1 MSDMD
6 VQIKITTDT
15 KDAQKNVEGLEKS
28 FTNIELTAQSV
39 ADALGKTEQSL
50 NETSGSISDASN
62 QVGDFE
68 GAMATLET
76 SINDASS
83 AMGDGSGSAEDFAK
97 SLDEV
102 EKKAKKLGRDL
113 STLVTAPI
121 AALAALSLKN
131 VFDLGSVEGSTGK
144 VRSFALAV
152 ENMKRTFDEFLMD
165 IGTIIAPAV
174 EKMANALTNALRA
187 FMALDRGTKESIIS
201 FAAFAAALGPIILAF
216 SSLTSLGLKLKP
228 IFLTIGSGLSS
239 LSSALLSVPAALAV
253 IGTSLFGMLNLF
265 EDLKKSGV
273 GAVESLLLAFNYL
286 ASGFLSKI
294 ISPILNGISKLL
306 NGASKAASAIGL
318 SFGKGLASAGD
329 SVGSWAK
336 DLDGQFNQISGDIDN
351 ILKSSGKSA
360 ADSFTFGLSSK
371 FSEVKNKIGDFF
383 DEATSDSGASLLNS
397 EIGKNTEKHFQE
409 LTALRKQYNLDNE
422 RLNLEHSQRM
432 AEIDQTSDPAEALQ
446 AKIQAEREFLAKRTE
461 LQREAADRELQNALI
476 ANQAITNVNEKR
488 LADNEAR
495 NKNELENQKITNEQ
509 MLENTRLLNTQEEE
523 LYRIKYEKVK
533 QYADIFSDG
542 LSESFISIAEGSK
555 TLGAAL
561 EDFARQF
568 LRQVAAMI
576 LRATILK
583 AVMSSIGFTG
593 PTASAPSSGAGYLGA
608 STGFASGGPVIGA
621 GSGTSDSIPAWLS
634 NGEYVIDAKTVSRF
648 GNGFFRG
655 LQSLAKG
662 GVPFS
667 MPSSVPKFADGGLVT
682 GSGQAPQVVI
692 ENNGSPKQVSSQEF
706 DPKTA
711 ITTVILE
718 DLGKNGPISRGYQN
732 TFGMKRGG
740 FA

>member
-15 KDAQKNVEGLEKS
+15 KDAQKNVDSLSKS
-28 FTNIELTAQSV
+28 FENIEVITAGVSDSLKS
-39 ADALGKTEQSL
+39 ASTSL
-50 NETSGSISDASN
+50 NEVSDSTSQTTSQASEFEDAMN
-62 QVGDFE
+62 
-68 GAMATLET
+68 ALEA
-76 SINDASS
+76 SINDAAGS
-83 AMGDGSGSAEDFAK
+83 MGDGAGSAEDFAK
-97 SLDEV
+97 SFDEV

-131 VFDLGSVEGSTGK
+131 VFDLGSIEGSTGK

-187 FMALDRGTKESIIS
+187 FMSLDRGTKTAIIS
-201 FAAFAAALGPIILAF
+201 FSSFLAILGPLILAF
-216 SSLTSLGLKLKP
+216 SSITSLFIKLKAPIQAIAGFFGTISKSVTAVGSVLAALVFWLTSLGSVFVYLKKAGLGTLDALQLALTAFVRSFNAKLIAP
-228 IFLTIGSGLSS
+228 ILSS
-239 LSSALLSVPAALAV
+239 LGSFVQKIATLADSISPAMAKGLRNAGQGISEFSKELEKRFQETKGDLDKALAS
-253 IGTSLFGMLNLF
+253 IG
-265 EDLKKSGV
+265 
-273 GAVESLLLAFNYL
+273 
-286 ASGFLSKI
+286 
-294 ISPILNGISKLL
+294 
-306 NGASKAASAIGL
+306 
-318 SFGKGLASAGD
+318 
-329 SVGSWAK
+329 
-336 DLDGQFNQISGDIDN
+336 
-351 ILKSSGKSA
+351 
-360 ADSFTFGLSSK
+360 
-371 FSEVKNKIGDFF
+371 
-383 DEATSDSGASLLNS
+383 ATSDDALTAGMSGALDRFKKWFNERFDDATSGSDNGVLNS
-397 EIGKNTEKHFQE
+397 EIGKNFEKQLQE
-409 LTALRKQYNLDNE
+409 LKQLDSQFKLDMERAALDHNQ
-422 RLNLEHSQRM
+422 RLQ
-432 AEIDQTSDPAEALQ
+432 EIDQTADPKEMLQ
-446 AKIQAEREFLAKRTE
+446 NRIQAEREFLAKRTE

-476 ANQAITNVNEKR
+476 ANQAITNVNQKAV
-488 LADNEAR
+488 ADNEAR

-533 QYADIFSDG
+533 QYADIFADG
-542 LSESFISIAEGSK
+542 LSESFITIAEGSK

>member
-39 ADALGKTEQSL
+39 ADALGKTEESL

-62 QVGDFE
+62 QASDFDA
-68 GAMATLET
+68 AMATLET

-216 SSLTSLGLKLKP
+216 SSISGLFLKLEKP
-228 IFLTIGSGLSS
+228 LKALYGYFSNIG
-239 LSSALLSVPAALAV
+239 
-253 IGTSLFGMLNLF
+253 
-265 EDLKKSGV
+265 
-273 GAVESLLLAFNYL
+273 
-286 ASGFLSKI
+286 
-294 ISPILNGISKLL
+294 
-306 NGASKAASAIGL
+306 KAI
-318 SFGKGLASAGD
+318 
-329 SVGSWAK
+329 
-336 DLDGQFNQISGDIDN
+336 
-351 ILKSSGKSA
+351 
-360 ADSFTFGLSSK
+360 
-371 FSEVKNKIGDFF
+371 
-383 DEATSDSGASLLNS
+383 SGASLLVSGLVIWFTSLISVFVYLKKAGLSTLDALQLSLTAFVRSFNAKIIAPMLSALGYLVQGASTIAGKISPELAKGLSAASNEIKNFSKQLESNFQATKGDLDKALAGIGANADDALTAGMSGALDRFKEWFSDKFSESTSGGGSGFLNS
-397 EIGKNTEKHFQE
+397 EMSKNFKKQLEDLKALDKQFKLDMERSE
-409 LTALRKQYNLDNE
+409 LD
-422 RLNLEHSQRM
+422 HVQRM
-432 AEIDQTSDPAEALQ
+432 AEIDQTSDPSEALQ
-446 AKIQAEREFLAKRTE
+446 ARIQAEREFLAKRTE

-476 ANQAITNVNEKR
+476 ANQAITNVNQKAV
-488 LADNEAR
+488 ADNEAR

-542 LSESFISIAEGSK
+542 LSESFITIAEGSK